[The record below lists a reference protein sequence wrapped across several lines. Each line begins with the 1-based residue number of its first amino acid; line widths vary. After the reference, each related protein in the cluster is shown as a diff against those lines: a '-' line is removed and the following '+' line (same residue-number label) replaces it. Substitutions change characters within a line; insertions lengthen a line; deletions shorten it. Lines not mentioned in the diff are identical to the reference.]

1 MNTISTVKLAP
12 VSKKMLGKYNPG
24 STPNDQGLMRTMTL
38 IHLNW
43 ALGLAFLVYPIY
55 LQY

>member
-43 ALGLAFLVYPIY
+43 ALGLAFLVYLIY